1 METDKLLA
9 NTRVVRP
16 EQPSTDSLVRM
27 PGLQKR
33 RGGRPRKG
41 ERKVTSVLVPIDVRA
56 AIERA
61 AEEEGWASLSD
72 YLNALIARGVGMPER
87 APEPKY
93 PAKTH
98 GEELPLTG

>member
-1 METDKLLA
+1 MDKLLVA
-9 NTRVVRP
+9 ERVESRSP
-16 EQPSTDSLVRM
+16 LKTDTVVRM

-33 RGGRPRKG
+33 RGGRPSKG
-41 ERKVTSVLVPIDVRA
+41 ERKVTSVLVPVDVRA
-56 AIERA
+56 AVERA
-61 AEEEGWASLSD
+61 AEEDGWASLSD